1 MALKKSEFAPG
12 TRIVFQQSAAPVGWT
27 KDVTHNDKSLR
38 VVSGAVSS
46 GGSVSFSSF
55 AAQTVGNTTLST
67 AQMPSHNHSVL
78 GWYNGAST
86 AERLNGFGGTSIS
99 VGISSSNTG
108 GGGSHTH
115 SLAMDMQYVDTV
127 ICVKN

>member
-12 TRIVFQQSAAPVGWT
+12 TRIIFQQSAAPVGWT

-38 VVSGAVSS
+38 VVSGAVAS
-46 GGSVSFSSF
+46 GGTVAFSTF
-55 AAQTVGNTTLST
+55 AAQTVGSTTLAESQIPPHFHEVWTPIGGANGQPGFPNIGANNNGST
-67 AQMPSHNHSVL
+67 GSK
-78 GWYNGAST
+78 
-86 AERLNGFGGTSIS
+86 
-99 VGISSSNTG
+99 G

-127 ICVKN
+127 ICIKN